1 MTDVDGVF
9 SADPK
14 VDKGA
19 ELLTEVSA
27 SGLLELGVRTSVDRF
42 LPRVLLK
49 FGLDCFVV
57 NGHFPE
63 RVARVLAGESAICTH
78 ILTK

>member
-1 MTDVDGVF
+1 MDGVF

-19 ELLTEVSA
+19 ELLAKVSA
-27 SGLLELGVRTSVDRF
+27 SGLFEIGLRTSVDRF
-42 LPRVLLK
+42 LPTLLLK

-57 NGHFPE
+57 NGRFPE
-63 RVARVLAGESAICTH
+63 RVAQVLASESAICTH
-78 ILTK
+78 ILAK